1 MENKFYTKY
10 NKPAGTKSPA
20 GEIMRTLYS
29 SRFDK
34 NGNVEIYEI
43 GKQNVYEYIQS
54 HAESVDINV
63 ILAKF
68 AAGDTKVLQKVES
81 RYIDTIG
88 LPTTYAEMLN
98 VVIGAEQHFDSLS
111 ADEKSKYGNS
121 FERYLSS
128 LDQVVQE
135 SVETEVQGTIKTD
148 EPEVKE

>member
-1 MENKFYTKY
+1 MESKFYTKY
-10 NKPAGTKSPA
+10 DKPAGRKSPP

-29 SRFDK
+29 SRYDK
-34 NGNVEIYEI
+34 NGNIEIYET

-68 AAGDTKVLQKVES
+68 AAGDSKVLQKVES

-88 LPTTYAEMLN
+88 LPKTYAEMLN
-98 VVIGAEQHFDSLS
+98 VVIGAEQYFDGLS

-121 FERYLSS
+121 FERYLAS
-128 LDQVVQE
+128 LDQ
-135 SVETEVQGTIKTD
+135 SVIEEPIIDQPKLE